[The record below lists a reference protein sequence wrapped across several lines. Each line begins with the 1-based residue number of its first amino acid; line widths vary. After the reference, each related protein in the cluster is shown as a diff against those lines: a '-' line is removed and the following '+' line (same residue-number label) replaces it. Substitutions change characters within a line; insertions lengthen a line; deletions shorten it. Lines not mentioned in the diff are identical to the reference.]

1 LRRVR
6 GVIERLVRDGTAVVR
21 SDGTLHSIFPVAV
34 YAAEGEARREWV
46 LREGATRTIEIGL
59 GYGISALFICEGLLG
74 NADPVARHVA
84 LDPYQAT
91 RFADCGL
98 QFLEEA
104 GIAQMVEHHA
114 EESQIA
120 LPRFLG
126 EARRFHLAFVDGNHR
141 FNGVFLDLVYL
152 GRLVRAGG
160 IVLVDDYQ
168 LPAVA
173 RGVVLCDES
182 GLDARGS
189 LGRGRSPPVGR
200 PPYFHGPRHATVRL
214 LRRLL
219 KPEPPHATCSGLRPD
234 HSGWEMRVGAFAMC
248 RAPGEN
254 AQAHGRGRHHQ
265 GRVAGGPGDLREV
278 PPGRR
283 SCRLRFSGP

>member
-1 LRRVR
+1 MVPTSDPDRGSALRRVR
-6 GVIERLVRDGTAVVR
+6 GVIERLVRGGTAVAR

-34 YAAEGEARREWV
+34 YAAEGEALREWV

-59 GYGISALFICEGLLG
+59 GYGISALHICEGLFG

-114 EESQIA
+114 QESQIA
-120 LPRFLG
+120 LPRFLD

-141 FNGVFLDLVYL
+141 FDGVFLDLVFL

-160 IVLVDDYQ
+160 IVFVDDYQ

-173 RGVVLCDES
+173 RAASFCVTNLGWTLEEVSAADDLHRWAVLRTSAVPDT
-182 GLDARGS
+182 
-189 LGRGRSPPVGR
+189 R
-200 PPYFHGPRHATVRL
+200 PFDYYVDF
-214 LRRLL
+214 
-219 KPEPPHATCSGLRPD
+219 
-234 HSGWEMRVGAFAMC
+234 
-248 RAPGEN
+248 
-254 AQAHGRGRHHQ
+254 
-265 GRVAGGPGDLREV
+265 
-278 PPGRR
+278 
-283 SCRLRFSGP
+283 